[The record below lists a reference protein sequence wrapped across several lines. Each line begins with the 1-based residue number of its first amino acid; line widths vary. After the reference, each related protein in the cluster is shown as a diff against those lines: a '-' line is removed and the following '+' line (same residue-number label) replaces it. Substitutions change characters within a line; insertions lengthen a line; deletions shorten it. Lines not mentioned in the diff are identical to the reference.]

1 MKPRKSR
8 ASSSRTGVVG
18 NVVPINRGGGATR
31 SQSVTDALREA
42 ILNGEFAP
50 GERIQEVPLSERL
63 RVSRTP
69 VRAALQS
76 LAAAGMLEY
85 SANRG
90 YSVRRLRRSELLS
103 IFDIRGVLEGLA
115 CRLVAEQGLGAD
127 DRALFEQALE
137 NGDQILGAPRL
148 GQHEREA
155 YRKVNVTIHDTI
167 IRASGSRMIGEM
179 IRTCHNVP
187 MSSNRNIVWSN
198 SRSLALRHDDHHRI
212 FDALVRREGFRA
224 EQLMREHVYCVKVQI
239 EQRLAD
245 FPGGAA
251 E

>member
-1 MKPRKSR
+1 MKPPKSR
-8 ASSSRTGVVG
+8 AASSEAGIAG
-18 NVVPINRGGGATR
+18 KVVPIKGTAGATR

-50 GERIQEVPLSERL
+50 GEHIQEVPLSERL

-69 VRAALQS
+69 VRTALQS

-90 YSVRRLRRSELLS
+90 YNVRRLRRGELLS

-115 CRLVAEQGLGAD
+115 CRLVAEQGLGAA

-137 NGDQILGAPRL
+137 DGDRILLEPRL
-148 GQHEREA
+148 GQRERDA
-155 YRKVNVTIHDTI
+155 NRKVNVTIHEII
-167 IRASGSRMIGEM
+167 IRASGSRMIAEM
-179 IRTCHNVP
+179 IRMCHNVP
-187 MSSNRNIVWSN
+187 MSSDRNIVWSN
-198 SRSLALRHDDHHRI
+198 SRSLALRHDDHRRI
-212 FDALVRREGFRA
+212 FDAIMRREGFRA
-224 EQLMREHVYCVKVQI
+224 EQLMREHVHCVKVQM
-239 EQRLAD
+239 EQRLVD
-245 FPGGAA
+245 FPEVAA